1 MKFSTPK
8 NENYAATIT
17 TIRNIIKLDN
27 CDNVQATSIF
37 GNQIIIG
44 KNININYI
52 GVYFPAEAAL
62 SEQFLHNNNLYRDNT
77 KNKDQ
82 SKKGYFE
89 SNGRI
94 RALTFRG
101 HQSCGL
107 FLELSCF
114 DFISTH
120 LGKEFKIGDVFDEIN
135 NIPICQKY
143 EIRTKTKKSE
153 VKPKGKKQ
161 KRISKLIDNQFR
173 FHESTA
179 HFAKNMHNFKPTDII
194 SITKKLHGTS
204 VVIANVLCK
213 KKLTLFQKI
222 LSKFTTIQD
231 KDYDNVYSSRT
242 VVKNSNLNGLGF
254 YNEDVWGTIN
264 EKYKHLLPKGITIY
278 GEIVGFTKSNGY
290 IQKGYDYGCKP
301 YQSELYIYR
310 ITYTNIDG
318 DVFEFSAKQ
327 VQSFCNERQIKHVPE
342 LFYGKIEEYLNDT
355 YKDREE
361 FQEKLLEKLKQDYLE
376 VDCSLC
382 KNKVP
387 DEGIVVRKES
397 STLQAYKLK
406 SFRFIKKETEDLDNG
421 IISIEEAE
429 DELEEAV

>member
-1 MKFSTPK
+1 MKFNIPK

-17 TIRNIIKLDN
+17 TIKNIIKLDN

-37 GNQIIIG
+37 GNQIITG
-44 KNININYI
+44 KDVSINDI

-94 RALTFRG
+94 KALTFRG
-101 HQSCGL
+101 HQSCGFFMPL
-107 FLELSCF
+107 TCF

-120 LGKEFKIGDVFDEIN
+120 LSKEFKVGDQFDEIN

-143 EIRTKTKKSE
+143 EIKTKQSNI
-153 VKPKGKKQ
+153 KPKGKKQ
-161 KRISKLIDNQFR
+161 KRISKLIENQFR

-179 HFAKNMHNFKPTDII
+179 HFAKNIHNFSPTDII

-254 YNEDVWGTIN
+254 YNEDIWGTIN

-278 GEIVGFTKSNGY
+278 GEIVGFTNSNRH

-301 YQSELYIYR
+301 HQSELYIYR
-310 ITYTNIDG
+310 VTYTNIDG
-318 DVFEFSAKQ
+318 DVFEFNAKQ
-327 VQSFCNERQIKHVPE
+327 VQDFCNERKIKHVPE
-342 LFYGKIEEYLNDT
+342 LFYGKIEEYLN
-355 YKDREE
+355 
-361 FQEKLLEKLKQDYLE
+361 
-376 VDCSLC
+376 
-382 KNKVP
+382 
-387 DEGIVVRKES
+387 
-397 STLQAYKLK
+397 A
-406 SFRFIKKETEDLDNG
+406 DL
-421 IISIEEAE
+421 S
-429 DELEEAV
+429 